1 MEIAKDTIITKSEF
15 VGSTYLLNGKKL
27 SLPVMEWFMR
37 DYPSSYDAI
46 QPAIITDQL
55 SVATYSVGS
64 IFLLGGLLVNQQDR
78 KLSSELYLLGGITI
92 SSGVLLQIISASFQK
107 KAVELYNLEVKK
119 SYGQARKLS
128 LELGLIDGGVGI
140 GFAY

>member
-1 MEIAKDTIITKSEF
+1 
-15 VGSTYLLNGKKL
+15 
-27 SLPVMEWFMR
+27 MR

-92 SSGVLLQIISASFQK
+92 SSGVLLQVISGSFQK
-107 KAVELYNLEVKK
+107 KAVELYNVEVKK

-128 LELGLIDGGVGI
+128 LELGLIDGGFGI